1 MDSKILVTGGDGRFA
16 KILKNNN
23 RKLNLIFCSKRQLDI
38 LNLRSIE
45 KNFIKF
51 KPKIIFHCA
60 GLSRPMSIH
69 EKDIV
74 KSIDL
79 NIIGTANL
87 VKICKLY
94 DVKLIYFSTG
104 YVYEGKKGNYKE
116 SDSVKPFNNYGL
128 SKLGGECAVSMYKNS
143 LILRIT
149 MTQKPFAHNTAFT
162 NLKSNFMFHEDLVD
176 ILPKIINEIGIIN
189 IGGKSQSVYD
199 FAKKYNKS
207 LKKAKLDKNSKLPL
221 NQTMNLSKLK
231 RFLKW

>member
-1 MDSKILVTGGDGRFA
+1 MDNKILVTGGDGRFA

-128 SKLGGECAVSMYKNS
+128 SKLAGECSVQMYKNS

-149 MTQKPFAHNTAFT
+149 MTEKPFIHKKGYT
-162 NLKSNFMFHEDLVD
+162 NLYSNYMYHEDLVK
-176 ILPKIINEIGIIN
+176 ILPRLINKFGIIN
-189 IGGKSQSVYD
+189 VGGKLRSVYN
-199 FAKKYNKS
+199 FGKLNYKKM
-207 LKKAKLDKNSKLPL
+207 LKTKCIDKNIPL
-221 NQTMNLSKLK
+221 NQTMNLNKLK
-231 RFLKW
+231 KILK